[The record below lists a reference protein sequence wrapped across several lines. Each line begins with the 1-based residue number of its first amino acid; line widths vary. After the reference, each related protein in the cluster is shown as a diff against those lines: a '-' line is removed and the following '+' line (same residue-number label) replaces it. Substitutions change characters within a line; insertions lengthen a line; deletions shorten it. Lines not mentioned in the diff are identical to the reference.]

1 MARNIRTSA
10 AVRKT
15 PPYSGNFGNIRQK
28 PMAEPRS
35 SARSVEI
42 MAISDKTYK
51 G

>member
-1 MARNIRTSA
+1 MARNKRTSA
-10 AVRKT
+10 AVSKT
-15 PPYSGNFGNIRQK
+15 PPYKGSFGNKRQR

-35 SARSVEI
+35 SAKSVEI